1 MRRWHGVSCY
11 HSEQKIAKQ
20 EIIKQEEKCNSQYFW
35 QLHFFAETN
44 VNFLFG
50 RISQRDLVF
59 QTKLCLGIIFCDKR
73 IIPNSQFSIGL
84 IFWMASFGRRNFP
97 RAFLSEDYSF
107 SPYAKFSGKPI
118 FLTPWCVHVRVRI
131 IRLKCQFIEKFCVR
145 TELIIPLDKFC
156 SMFREKSLRQSF

>member
-1 MRRWHGVSCY
+1 MRKVNFCPGFDSIWFNKSQKVNCPSFYSKIFPDKMRRWHGVSCY

-84 IFWMASFGRRNFP
+84 IF
-97 RAFLSEDYSF
+97 
-107 SPYAKFSGKPI
+107 
-118 FLTPWCVHVRVRI
+118 
-131 IRLKCQFIEKFCVR
+131 
-145 TELIIPLDKFC
+145 
-156 SMFREKSLRQSF
+156 